1 MFSQVQNHSTSE
13 HGAGLET
20 PLRAPNQR
28 CWFILDPIGILC
40 AMGAWAL
47 MLSGGWVLFRDLLIP
62 SNNML
67 YIVANGVVF
76 HLLASLAL
84 VSHLRTMLTDP
95 GSVPLGNPP
104 GPDTVSY
111 CPDCHSAIPKR
122 TYHCSVCKRCIRK
135 NDHHCPWINN
145 CVGEDNQ
152 KYFLLFTMYLGLT
165 ATHVLLLL
173 GISVLCSYARGEWNS
188 SSTVSPPAPIFF
200 LLLVSL
206 MGFILGLAMLCSQ
219 LCTIYTDK
227 TATELLYHNRHSRRR
242 RSKCANLKAVC
253 GSHISL
259 AWFSPFHSPER
270 YKVSEQHNN
279 GLSHSRASRAKHS
292 DTQT

>member
-1 MFSQVQNHSTSE
+1 MFSWVQNHSTSE
-13 HGAGLET
+13 HSAGLET
-20 PLRAPNQR
+20 PLQVPNQR
-28 CWFILDPIGILC
+28 CWFIFDPIGILC
-40 AMGAWAL
+40 AMAAWAL
-47 MLSGGWVLFRDLLIP
+47 MLSGGWVLVRDLLIP
-62 SNNML
+62 SNNIL

-122 TYHCSVCKRCIRK
+122 ACHCTVCKRCIRK

-152 KYFLLFTMYLGLT
+152 KYFLLFIMYIGLT
-165 ATHVLLLL
+165 STHVLLLL
-173 GISVLCSYARGEWNS
+173 GIPVLCSYSRGEWDS
-188 SSTVSPPAPIFF
+188 SSTVSLPAPILF
-200 LLLVSL
+200 LLMVAL
-206 MGFILGLAMLCSQ
+206 MGFLFAVVMLCSQ
-219 LCTIYTDK
+219 MCAIYADK
-227 TATELLYHNRHSRRR
+227 ATRELLYQNTHSQARQ
-242 RSKCANLKAVC
+242 SKCANMKAVC

-259 AWFSPFHSPER
+259 AWLSPFHSPEH
-270 YKVSEQHNN
+270 YKVSEHHNM
-279 GLSHSRASRAKHS
+279 A
-292 DTQT
+292 

>member
-1 MFSQVQNHSTSE
+1 MFSWIQNRGTSE
-13 HGAGLET
+13 HSAGLET
-20 PLRAPNQR
+20 PLQAPNR
-28 CWFILDPIGILC
+28 HCWFILDPIGILC

-47 MLSGGWVLFRDLLIP
+47 MLSGGWILFRDLLIP
-62 SNNML
+62 SNNIL

-122 TYHCSVCKRCIRK
+122 TYHCTVCKRCIRK

-145 CVGEDNQ
+145 CIGEDNQ

-173 GISVLCSYARGEWNS
+173 GIPVLCSYAQGEWNS
-188 SSTVSPPAPIFF
+188 SSTVSPTGPILF
-200 LLLVSL
+200 LLLVAL

-219 LCTIYTDK
+219 MCAICTDK
-227 TATELLYHNRHSRRR
+227 TTTELLYHNTHSRGRR

-259 AWFSPFHSPER
+259 AWFSPFHSPKH
-270 YKVSEQHNN
+270 YKMNEQHNT
-279 GLSHSRASRAKHS
+279 A
-292 DTQT
+292 

>member
-1 MFSQVQNHSTSE
+1 MFSWVQNRGTSE
-13 HGAGLET
+13 PSTRLET
-20 PLRAPNQR
+20 PLQAPNKR
-28 CWFILDPIGILC
+28 CWFILDPFGILC

-47 MLSGGWVLFRDLLIP
+47 VLSGGWVLFRDLLIP

-67 YIVANGVVF
+67 YTVANGIVF

-122 TYHCSVCKRCIRK
+122 TYHCTICKRCIRK

-152 KYFLLFTMYLGLT
+152 KYFLLFTMYIGLT
-165 ATHVLLLL
+165 AIHVLLLL
-173 GISVLCSYARGEWNS
+173 AIPVLCSYARGERDS
-188 SSTVSPPAPIFF
+188 SSTLSPPVPILF
-200 LLLVSL
+200 LFLVSL
-206 MGFILGLAMLCSQ
+206 IGFLFALAMLCIQ
-219 LCTIYTDK
+219 MCAIYRDK
-227 TATELLYHNRHSRRR
+227 TTTEMLYHNTHSRGRW
-242 RSKCANLKAVC
+242 SKCANMKAVC

-259 AWFSPFHSPER
+259 AWFSPFHSPEH
-270 YKVSEQHNN
+270 YKVSEQNN
-279 GLSHSRASRAKHS
+279 MA
-292 DTQT
+292 